1 MDKQNRQSD
10 LKIVIGILLVAILA
24 LTAIFF
30 FNNRE
35 VKNKLDDLAVERE
48 LIVNELKGMK
58 QSFAII
64 TQENEQYSQEI
75 QRSQERIDKLLDS
88 VEQLQV
94 AANKMFLYRKQVV
107 ALQKQNKALR
117 NLVDSLKKNNV
128 LFKEEITAAKTTIAD
143 LNDDVT
149 DLTDQV
155 EADAKAEKAKAERL
169 AKEASMLALTEFSG
183 NAYKLRSNGNLIDTN
198 RANKTQRL
206 RACFTI
212 NANAMV
218 SNGEKEFYI
227 QFIDPQGNV
236 IQDNGSTISH
246 NGLEFSKKTSILYR
260 RQDLQ
265 VCDFISVE
273 ENQLAE
279 GNYRIQIYFGSK
291 VIATTSFELK

>member
-1 MDKQNRQSD
+1 
-10 LKIVIGILLVAILA
+10 
-24 LTAIFF
+24 
-30 FNNRE
+30 
-35 VKNKLDDLAVERE
+35 
-48 LIVNELKGMK
+48 MK

-149 DLTDQV
+149 TLADKV
-155 EADAKAEKAKAERL
+155 EAEAKAKKAKADKL
-169 AKEASMLALTEFSG
+169 AKEASILTLTEFSG
-183 NAYKLRSNGNLIDTN
+183 NAYKLRPNGNLIDTN

-212 NANAMV
+212 DANAMV

-236 IQDNGSTISH
+236 IQDDGIVITH
-246 NGLEFSKKTSILYR
+246 NGLEFSKKTSILYQR
-260 RQDLQ
+260 RALQ

-279 GNYRIQIYFGSK
+279 GNYRIQIYFGNK